1 MAVDY
6 DTNIGKVRV
15 LIPDVVEDADGYL
28 FSDEQITVLLGLY
41 NDNIKRAAAQAKD
54 ILATDTALLLKVLR
68 TDDLSVDGAKTAAE
82 LREQAKALRVQAD
95 ADEASGAA
103 EYFDV
108 VYPEQCGVTHIEGVG
123 VYYHRPFC

>member
-6 DTNIGKVRV
+6 GTDIGKVRV

-28 FSDEQITVLLGLY
+28 FSDEQIEVLLGLY

-82 LREQAKALRVQAD
+82 LREQAKALRAQAD

>member
-6 DTNIGKVRV
+6 ETNIGKVRV

-82 LREQAKALRVQAD
+82 LREQAKALRAQAD

>member
-1 MAVDY
+1 MPVDY
-6 DTNIGKVRV
+6 STDIGKVRT

-68 TDDLSVDGAKTAAE
+68 TDDLSVNGAATAAE
-82 LREQAKALRVQAD
+82 LRQQAKQLREQAD
-95 ADEASGAA
+95 ADDNAGVS

-108 VYPEQCGVTHIEGVG
+108 IYPDNPSALWVEAVG
-123 VYYHRPFC
+123 WNPTRPFC